1 MKWRANLLGVV
12 NAQVP
17 LSLFARVLN
26 VRHPLALEF
35 ALALERGHSRH
46 KKRVNDD
53 SAPLP
58 TRQPPP
64 AQYISDAV
72 MAASLIGFHGKG
84 GIRDLRLLAL
94 EELGLFLSLLLLLL
108 PHPNVPADSST
119 ANSLLKETTRQKVG
133 HSNEHC
139 ARKKHCAMN

>member
-1 MKWRANLLGVV
+1 
-12 NAQVP
+12 
-17 LSLFARVLN
+17 
-26 VRHPLALEF
+26 
-35 ALALERGHSRH
+35 
-46 KKRVNDD
+46 
-53 SAPLP
+53 
-58 TRQPPP
+58 
-64 AQYISDAV
+64 

-119 ANSLLKETTRQKVG
+119 ANSLLKQTTRQKVI

-139 ARKKHCAMN
+139 ARKKTLRNEFKSQILELTQAQSL